1 MSPKITDTR
10 RRGRPQRPALED
22 IRTVVWAQSV
32 CTAAGKPLREL
43 EPLLGRDGRWNG
55 LWSRYARGLVS
66 PSEDRIV
73 RINAKLPGTR
83 RYFDSPLWILIENGD
98 FTRSELLDSALWLGK
113 LFRDMFVSDMRQAK
127 GPFWRNRIDPFATLV
142 ESTRLIGY
150 QPHGLDAMTSLLIVL
165 RESELMQDAW
175 LYLSAMRAWAVAA
188 HGKNQHP
195 VLKRLPERFFAV
207 VAEPLRRLKFQDQ
220 PIQAYWR
227 THLEHYCA
235 AKKTKLARCDL
246 IGALVALDLAQ
257 IDAART
263 VSSGALYL
271 ENMR

>member
-1 MSPKITDTR
+1 MPPRITDSR
-10 RRGRPQRPALED
+10 RRGRPQRPPLED

-32 CTAAGKPLREL
+32 CTAAGKPPREL
-43 EPLLGRDGRWNG
+43 EPLLGRDGHWNG
-55 LWSRYARGLVS
+55 LWSRYVRGLVS
-66 PSEDRIV
+66 PSEDRII
-73 RINAKLPGTR
+73 RINDKLPGTR

-113 LFRDMFVSDMRQAK
+113 LFRDMFVSDTRQAK
-127 GPFWRNRIDPFATLV
+127 GPFWRKRIDPFATLI

-150 QPHGLDAMTSLLIVL
+150 QPHGLDALTSLLIVL

-188 HGKNQHP
+188 HCKNQHP

-207 VAEPLRRLKFQDQ
+207 VAEPLRRLKFQDRSA
-220 PIQAYWR
+220 QACWR
-227 THLEHYCA
+227 THLEQYYA
-235 AKKTKLARCDL
+235 TKKTKLARCDL

-263 VSSGALYL
+263 ASSGALYL
-271 ENMR
+271 DGMR